1 MTDTAITP
9 VTVEVTVPASPART
23 FQLFTEHFDA
33 WWPRGHHI
41 GAADM
46 RRAVI
51 EPRAGG
57 RWYEEDVDGS
67 TCEWGRVLVW
77 EPPARLVLA
86 WHLNIQWQYDP
97 DPEHA
102 SDVEVTFRELPDGAT
117 RVQLVHAGLERMVG
131 GEGAHGALSS
141 DGAWPGLL
149 RRFAALVGVD
159 AAPI

>member
-1 MTDTAITP
+1 MTDLAITP
-9 VTVEVTVPASPART
+9 VTVEVTVPADPART

-67 TCEWGRVLVW
+67 TCEWGRVLAW
-77 EPPARLVLA
+77 EPPGRLVLA
-86 WHLNIQWQYDP
+86 WHLDAQWQYDP
-97 DPEHA
+97 DPGHA
-102 SDVEVTFRELPDGAT
+102 SDVEVTFDELPDGGT
-117 RVQLVHAGLERMVG
+117 RVQLVHSGLERMVG
-131 GEGAHGALSS
+131 GEGAAGALSS
-141 DGAWPGLL
+141 EGGWPGLV
-149 RRFAALVGVD
+149 RRFAALVAFD
-159 AAPI
+159 AAPV